1 MQIDQTLNDGLKRVI
16 TVKVPATQIEGK
28 LDAQIADIA
37 KKIRMPGFRPGK
49 APPQMV
55 RKLHGDSVKA
65 QILEEVVQE
74 SSQAVFA
81 ETQLRP
87 AMQPQIVVRD
97 YNAGGDLEFTMEFE
111 VLPEF
116 TVGSIDGIAIEKL
129 SVAQDESVVED
140 TIRRFADQQKQFE
153 AAEGRVAETGDAV
166 MIDFVGK
173 IDGEAFE
180 GGTGKDVQLVL
191 GSGQFIPGFED
202 QLVGVQAGDA
212 RAVTVSFPDDYQVAY
227 LKGRPATFD
236 VTVKEVRTATT
247 VALDDTLAKNLG
259 LESLDQLR
267 EFITTDLARQHESL
281 TRTYMKRKLLDH
293 LHTTHDFP
301 VPDAMVE
308 AEFAQI
314 WQQLERETASSPDD
328 RASMENE
335 REEYRAIAV
344 RRVRL
349 GLLLSQIGQTNGVDV
364 TPQEMAQLI
373 WQEAQ
378 RYPAKQRQQVVE
390 FFQQNAAASAQLRA
404 PLYEEKVVD
413 FILGKANITQRTVS
427 LEALQAAIDSE
438 DAASPPVEEAK
449 PASKPR
455 KKKAEAEDAAH
466 DAPDAGTE
474 AAPVKAAA
482 LEAASD
488 VPDATAEEAAKP
500 KRARAKKKDTGN
512 DDA

>member
-16 TVKVPATQIEGK
+16 TVKVPATRIEGK

-65 QILEEVVQE
+65 QIVEEVVQE

-87 AMQPQIVVRD
+87 AMQPQIVVREYD
-97 YNAGGDLEFTMEFE
+97 AGGDLEFTMEFE
-111 VLPEF
+111 VLPEI
-116 TVGSIDGIAIEKL
+116 TVGAIEGIALEKL
-129 SVAQDESVVED
+129 TVAQDEGAVEE
-140 TIRRFADQQKQFE
+140 TLRRIADQQKRFE
-153 AAEGRVAETGDAV
+153 AAEGRVAQAGDAV
-166 MIDFVGK
+166 LIDFVGK
-173 IDGEAFE
+173 IDGDAFE

-202 QLVGVQAGDA
+202 QLIGVKAGDA
-212 RAVTVSFPDDYQVAY
+212 RAVGVNFPDDYQVAY
-227 LKGRPATFD
+227 LKGRPAVFD
-236 VTVKEVRTATT
+236 VTVREVRTAAA
-247 VALDDTLAKNLG
+247 VELDDALAKNLG
-259 LESLDQLR
+259 LESLEQLK
-267 EFITTDLARQHESL
+267 EFISTDLGRQHDAL

-293 LHTTHDFP
+293 LHATHDFP

-314 WQQLERETASSPDD
+314 WQQLERETVDNPEE
-328 RASMENE
+328 RATMENE
-335 REEYRAIAV
+335 RDEYRAIAV

-349 GLLLSQIGQTNGVDV
+349 GLLLSQIGQANGVDV

-413 FILGKANITQRTVS
+413 FILGKANISERAVS

-438 DAASPPVEEAK
+438 DAAPPPVEDAK
-449 PASKPR
+449 PAPKAR
-455 KKKAEAEDAAH
+455 KKKADAAA
-466 DAPDAGTE
+466 DAADTAADEPTVAAE
-474 AAPVKAAA
+474 AAPAA
-482 LEAASD
+482 
-488 VPDATAEEAAKP
+488 DAAEETAKP